1 MFDPIMQVEDDLT
14 TTLIQQSL
22 TSPNPAQIADIP
34 GLYIS
39 ESVTNQPCPLPTFHR
54 LTSSSITIPSS
65 PANLQEYGFTH
76 VLSLMSTS
84 ARPKILSSLGIVHK
98 IIEIDDDALGN
109 LLAILGEACKFIDDA
124 LKPEN
129 NEKEPRVLVHCLQGI
144 SRSGAVVV
152 AYLMKSL
159 DLEHADAVKL
169 ARKYRP
175 VITINSGF
183 EEQLGLW
190 EDMGC
195 DIYEEGGERREKAL
209 YREWKGR
216 RDDKFSVEGEEGEV
230 LRNRERTKSMA
241 SVAARF
247 GARRMDL
254 RDGGES

>member
-1 MFDPIMQVEDDLT
+1 
-14 TTLIQQSL
+14 
-22 TSPNPAQIADIP
+22 
-34 GLYIS
+34 
-39 ESVTNQPCPLPTFHR
+39 
-54 LTSSSITIPSS
+54 
-65 PANLQEYGFTH
+65 
-76 VLSLMSTS
+76 MSTS
-84 ARPKILSSLGIVHK
+84 ARPKIPPSLRIVHK

-124 LKPEN
+124 LKPQDN
-129 NEKEPRVLVHCLQGI
+129 QKEHRVLVHCLQGI

-159 DLEHADAVKL
+159 GLEYEDALKL

-190 EDMGC
+190 GEMGC
-195 DIYEEGGERREKAL
+195 DIYEEGGGGSGGERREKAL
-209 YREWKGR
+209 YREWKTKL
-216 RDDKFSVEGEEGEV
+216 DAKFGVEGDEGEV

-254 RDGGES
+254 KEGGESESGGSH